1 MSTRSTIA
9 KVQEDG
15 QTIRSIYCHFDG
27 YPEYVGKVLQE
38 YYTHENKIDQLLAL
52 GDLSILDKEIG
63 ETQTD
68 TFTEPDFTRKEG
80 YCLAYGRDRGEM
92 EVDALVH
99 ANQNEWLGFRAGSW
113 CEYGYLWDGSTW
125 HVYEIGNNVP

>member
-38 YYTHENKIDQLLAL
+38 NYTDMNKIDQLLAL
-52 GDLSILDKEIG
+52 GDISVLDREIG
-63 ETQTD
+63 EAQTD
-68 TFTEPDFTRKEG
+68 AFIAPDFTRKEG
-80 YCLAYGRDRGEM
+80 YCLAYGRDGGEPGI
-92 EVDALVH
+92 DALVH
-99 ANQNEWLGFRAGSW
+99 ANENEWLGFRKGSW
-113 CEYGYLWDGSTW
+113 CEYGYLWNDGSW
-125 HVYEIGNNVP
+125 HTFQID